1 MRNLKLEYERLL
13 NLYVDAFCEW
23 IGFENPDIR
32 VLSSEYDTLISIN
45 DEYFLSLDDIR
56 YILHHPVSAKV
67 FFKWWNYC
75 LEVGMVGLKP
85 PTLPEFTAKDFKPI
99 SKREIKKIEA
109 AQASVEKAK
118 LELEKL
124 YDSHRGKA

>member
-32 VLSSEYDTLISIN
+32 VLSSEYNTLISIN

-56 YILHHPVSAKV
+56 YILHHPVSAKT

-75 LEVGMVGLKP
+75 LEVGMVGLEP
-85 PTLPEFTAKDFKPI
+85 PTLPEFIAKDFKPI

-124 YDSHRGKA
+124 YDSHRGEA